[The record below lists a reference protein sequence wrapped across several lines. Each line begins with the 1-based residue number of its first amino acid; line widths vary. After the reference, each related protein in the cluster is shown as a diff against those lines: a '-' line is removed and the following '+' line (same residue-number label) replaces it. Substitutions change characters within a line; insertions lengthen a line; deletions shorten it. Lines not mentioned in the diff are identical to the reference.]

1 MYDEYR
7 EKIIRL
13 MQHRVLNTPISE
25 LSNEELHYTF
35 DLLSDLLDLA
45 LNEKYTQLDYIQKA
59 RLSYHLGE
67 VTEALAEDP
76 WKVNYYYKSVPQ
88 LLEKGGFDLS
98 LKKWAELVSLPTN
111 D

>member
-1 MYDEYR
+1 M
-7 EKIIRL
+7 
-13 MQHRVLNTPISE
+13 
-25 LSNEELHYTF
+25 
-35 DLLSDLLDLA
+35 A

-59 RLSYHLGE
+59 RLCYHLGE
-67 VTEALAEDP
+67 LAEALGEDT
-76 WKVNYYYKSVPQ
+76 VRIINYYRSVPR